1 MISMISSTIAL
12 AFMLAAEGAP
22 LQQPT
27 FTPSAN
33 PISDAARARMAR
45 EPKHLVAAAELL
57 PADKYSYRPTPEQMT
72 FGDLI
77 AHIVQTNIFLCAA
90 ASATPAPMSP
100 PEIKKIA
107 GTDGKE
113 ALVAAMKKSFDYC
126 TDGFAKLQDSALGEE
141 ASLFGQKTGMSRG
154 AALVTILVDWADH
167 YSTAASYLRLNG
179 VLPPSAAPKK

>member
-1 MISMISSTIAL
+1 MMISAAIAL
-12 AFMLAAEGAP
+12 ALMLAAEAAP

-27 FTPSAN
+27 FTPSSS
-33 PISDAARARMAR
+33 PVSDAARARMAR

-57 PADKYSYRPTPEQMT
+57 PADKYTYRPTPAQMT

-90 ASATPAPMSP
+90 ASGTPAPMSP
-100 PEIKKIA
+100 QEVKKIA
-107 GTDGKE
+107 GTDSKD
-113 ALVAAMKKSFDYC
+113 ALVAAMKKSFDFC
-126 TDGFAKLQDSALGEE
+126 TEGFAKLQDAALAEE